1 MKSFKFDLGST
12 VRITVSGEHGEVIR
26 RTENTSCEPNYLV
39 RYQESTDGTAV
50 EQWWVE
56 SDLAIA

>member
-12 VRITVSGEHGEVIR
+12 VRITVSGEHGEVIG

-39 RYQESTDGTAV
+39 RYKSTDGTAV